1 MSRIRV
7 DQLVNQ
13 NSSGPT
19 LAVEGL
25 KIPSTKNLEVDGSI
39 VLGGNPGL
47 NGQVISRT
55 TSGLQWASVPLTDN
69 NTTYTVRALDS
80 STNGVTEKIIRLSAN
95 GGSDSEVVLIA
106 GTNVNLTRDGD
117 RITLNSSF
125 TDNERVVQNEFTGG
139 CRKEPKPIS

>member
-39 VLGGNPGL
+39 LLGGNPGL
-47 NGQVISRT
+47 TGQVLSRT
-55 TSGLQWASVPLTDN
+55 ASGLQWASVPLTDS
-69 NTTYTVRALDS
+69 NTTYLITARDGTA
-80 STNGVTEKIIRLSAN
+80 NAVTDKIIKIIAN
-95 GGSDSEVVLIA
+95 GGSDSEVALVA
-106 GTNVNLTRDGD
+106 GSNVNLTRDGD
-117 RITLNSSF
+117 RITINSSF
-125 TDNERVVQNEFTGG
+125 WMFKSKRLAF
-139 CRKEPKPIS
+139 